1 MPIWWPS
8 RVNTAPSTMPGS
20 NRPIRRR
27 SIEHRERGEERVEI
41 VLVRHA
47 QPEWVKDELN
57 VDNPPLTDLG
67 LRQAEHVA
75 RAMAE
80 QHFDEIWV
88 SPLVRAQQTAEPLL
102 KDRGLELGAS
112 TTQAWLEEIRNPIW
126 HGTPREKADAAFRE
140 ERMRPASER
149 WRGLID
155 GEPVRDFVDRI
166 HLGATQFLAERGVV
180 ATGHDL
186 PVWHIEDPD
195 RRILLVAHA
204 GTNSVFIGHVLGLPP
219 TPWEW
224 ERFVL
229 GHGSISRLVSYELG
243 DGHTFGLTKLSDV
256 EHLPFGERTY

>member
-1 MPIWWPS
+1 M
-8 RVNTAPSTMPGS
+8 
-20 NRPIRRR
+20 
-27 SIEHRERGEERVEI
+27 EI
-41 VLVRHA
+41 VLIRHA

-67 LRQAEHVA
+67 FRQAERVA
-75 RAMAE
+75 RAMSD

-102 KDRGLELGAS
+102 RDRGLELGPD

-140 ERMRPASER
+140 ERMRPAELR
-149 WRGLID
+149 WNGLQD
-155 GEPVRDFVDRI
+155 GEPVRDFVKRI
-166 HLGATQFLAERGVV
+166 HQGANEFLSERGIESS
-180 ATGHDL
+180 GQNL
-186 PVWHIEDPD
+186 PVWRIRDPD

-204 GTNSVFIGHVLGLPP
+204 GTNSVVIGHILGLPP

-229 GHGSISRLVSYELG
+229 AHGSISRLVSYELG

-256 EHLPFGERTY
+256 EHLAFSERTY